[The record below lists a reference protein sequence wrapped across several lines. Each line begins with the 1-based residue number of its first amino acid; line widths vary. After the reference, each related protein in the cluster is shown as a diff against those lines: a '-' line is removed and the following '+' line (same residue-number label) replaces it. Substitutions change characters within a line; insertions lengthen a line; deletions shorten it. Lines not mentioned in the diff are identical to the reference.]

1 MKYRH
6 LVFAFLS
13 AALLVSCGKDNP
25 TPTPQPEPGGG
36 GGGGSQPALI
46 LSQDFTKGMGNFT
59 VQDKDKGGF
68 TKAIW
73 KVETGDNAKY
83 GVQASAS
90 ENNGKKCYKAESWL
104 ISPEI
109 DLTKYTTDV
118 YLYFNHAFAYL
129 SKDDKTSDPKNH
141 FMVKVSADDG
151 ATWQD
156 REVPKW
162 LVPYSYFELAQSGNV
177 PLGAFKGKKIKIA
190 FVYKSTTEYAP
201 TWEILNLTI
210 STERQ
215 EVLPDD
221 AGDQYKSVPAW
232 MELPQVT
239 NASAWHAHTTILR
252 FNRVRDYSFSYNE
265 PCLVSDWVAYPLF
278 EDFAKNRVD
287 RNNSNWVKDPFLSK
301 QSNVSSGGSYEFSSK
316 GYDRGHQIPS
326 ADRAGGAMTN
336 QHTFYCSNVTPQLHD
351 FNGGVWEKLEEA
363 VRGWTPTNSNEAERK
378 DTLYVVTG
386 CVADATCP
394 TLKDHDGQAVAVP
407 KAYYKALLR
416 LKGGSYIGAGFYFKH
431 ENTTKEYKEFAI
443 SLKEL
448 EQKTGMTF
456 FVNLPSDKAAAI
468 KAEDP
473 KTNSF
478 WNLK

>member
-1 MKYRH
+1 MKYRS
-6 LVFAFLS
+6 LVFVFLS

-151 ATWQD
+151 VTWQD

-221 AGDQYKSVPAW
+221 AGDKYKSVPAW

-265 PCLVSDWVAYPLF
+265 PCLVSDWVAYPLYA
-278 EDFAKNRVD
+278 DFAKDRVD
-287 RNNSNWVKDPFLSK
+287 RANSNWEKDPFLSK
-301 QSNVSSGGSYEFSSK
+301 QCDVTTGSYPDVN
-316 GYDRGHQIPS
+316 YDRGHQIPS

-351 FNGGVWEKLEEA
+351 FNGGVWEELEKA
-363 VRGWTPTNSNEAERK
+363 VRKWSSTS

-386 CVADATCP
+386 CMVDSDCP
-394 TLKDHDGQAVAVP
+394 TVLDRSKQKVAVP
-407 KAYYKALLR
+407 KAYYKAVLHR
-416 LKGGSYIGAGFYFKH
+416 KDNTYQAAGFYLEH
-431 ENTTKEYKEFAI
+431 TNTIAGGNYKDYAMT
-443 SLKEL
+443 LTDL
-448 EQKTGMTF
+448 EKKTGMTF
-456 FVNLPSDKAAAI
+456 FVNLPADKADV
-468 KAEDP
+468 KN
-473 KTNSF
+473 KLTLF
-478 WNLK
+478 

>member
-6 LVFAFLS
+6 LVFVFLS

-25 TPTPQPEPGGG
+25 NPNPQPEPGGG
-36 GGGGSQPALI
+36 GGAQPALI
-46 LSQDFTKGMGNFT
+46 LSQDFTKGMGKFT
-59 VQDKDKGGF
+59 VQDKEKGGF
-68 TKAIW
+68 EGSIW
-73 KVETGDNAKY
+73 KFDSANAKY
-83 GVQASAS
+83 GVQATAS
-90 ENNGKKCYKAESWL
+90 KGSGSNYKAESWL

-118 YLYFNHAFAYL
+118 YLYFDHAFAYL
-129 SKDDKTSDPKNH
+129 SKDDKVSDPKEH

-177 PLGAFKGKKIKIA
+177 SLSAFKGKKIKIA
-190 FVYKSTTEYAP
+190 FIYKSTTEFAP
-201 TWEILNLTI
+201 TWEITNLTV

-215 EVLPDD
+215 VVLPDD

-252 FNRVRDYSFSYNE
+252 FDRVRDYSFSYNE
-265 PCLVSDWVAYPLF
+265 PCLVSDWVAYPLYA
-278 EDFAKNRVD
+278 DFAKDRVD
-287 RNNSNWVKDPFLSK
+287 RSNSNWEKDPFLSK
-301 QSNVSSGGSYEFSSK
+301 QCDVTTGSYPDVN
-316 GYDRGHQIPS
+316 YDRGHQIPS

-351 FNGGVWEKLEEA
+351 FNGGVWEELEKA
-363 VRGWTPTNSNEAERK
+363 VRKWSSTS

-386 CVADATCP
+386 CMVDSDCP
-394 TLKDHDGQAVAVP
+394 TVLDRSKQKVAVP

-416 LKGGSYIGAGFYFKH
+416 LKGGSYIAAGFYLKH
-431 ENTTKEYKEFAI
+431 ENTTKEYKEFAM
-443 SLKEL
+443 SVKDL
-448 EQKTGMTF
+448 ETKTGITF
-456 FVNLPSDKAAAI
+456 FVNLPTDKAAAI

-473 KTNSF
+473 TTNKF
-478 WNLK
+478 WGLK

>member
-6 LVFAFLS
+6 LVFVFLS

-25 TPTPQPEPGGG
+25 NPTPQPEPG

-46 LSQDFTKGMGNFT
+46 LSQDFTKGMGKFT
-59 VQDKDKGGF
+59 VQDKEKGGF
-68 TKAIW
+68 EGSIW
-73 KVETGDNAKY
+73 TFDSANAKY
-83 GVQASAS
+83 GVQATAS
-90 ENNGKKCYKAESWL
+90 KGSGSNYKAESWL

-118 YLYFNHAFAYL
+118 YLYFDHAFAYL
-129 SKDDKTSDPKNH
+129 SKDDKVSDPKEH

-177 PLGAFKGKKIKIA
+177 SLSAFKGKKIKIA
-190 FVYKSTTEYAP
+190 FIYKSTTEFAP
-201 TWEILNLTI
+201 TWEITNLTV

-215 EVLPDD
+215 VVLPDD

-239 NASAWHAHTTILR
+239 NASAWHAHTTIIR
-252 FNRVRDYSFSYNE
+252 FNRSRDYSFSYNE
-265 PCLVSDWVAYPLF
+265 PCLVSDWVAYPLYA
-278 EDFAKNRVD
+278 DFAKNRVD
-287 RNNSNWVKDPFLSK
+287 RSNSNWEKDPFISK
-301 QSNVSSGGSYEFSSK
+301 QSNVSSGGSYEFSTK

-336 QHTFYCSNVTPQLHD
+336 QHTFYCSNVTPQLHE
-351 FNGGVWEKLEEA
+351 FNGGVWEKLERA
-363 VRGWTPTNSNEAERK
+363 VRDWSASS

-386 CVADATCP
+386 CIADNTCE
-394 TLKDHDGQAVAVP
+394 TVKDHDGQAVAVP

-416 LKGGSYIGAGFYFKH
+416 LKGGNYIAAGFYLKH
-431 ENTTKEYKEFAI
+431 ENTTKEYKEFAM
-443 SLKEL
+443 SVKDL
-448 EQKTGMTF
+448 EAKTGMNF

-473 KTNSF
+473 KKNDF
-478 WNLK
+478 WKLN

>member
-6 LVFAFLS
+6 LVFVFLS

-25 TPTPQPEPGGG
+25 SPTPQPEPGGG
-36 GGGGSQPALI
+36 GGAQPALI
-46 LSQDFTKGMGNFT
+46 LSQDFTKGMGKFT
-59 VQDKDKGGF
+59 VQDKEKGGF
-68 TKAIW
+68 DGSIW
-73 KVETGDNAKY
+73 KFDSANAKY

-90 ENNGKKCYKAESWL
+90 KGSGSNYKAESWL

-118 YLYFNHAFAYL
+118 YLYFDHAFAYL
-129 SKDDKTSDPKNH
+129 SKDDKVSDPKEH

-177 PLGAFKGKKIKIA
+177 SLSAYKGKKIKIA
-190 FVYKSTTEYAP
+190 FIYKSTTEFAP
-201 TWEILNLTI
+201 TWEITNLTV

-215 EVLPDD
+215 VVLPDD

-265 PCLVSDWVAYPLF
+265 PCLVADWVAYPLYA
-278 EDFAKNRVD
+278 DFAKNRVD
-287 RNNSNWVKDPFLSK
+287 RSNSNWEKDPFISK
-301 QSNVSSGGSYEFSSK
+301 QSNVSSGGSYDFSTK

-326 ADRAGGAMTN
+326 ADRSGGAMTN

-351 FNGGVWEKLEEA
+351 FNSGVWEKLESA
-363 VRGWTPTNSNEAERK
+363 VRTWSASS
-378 DTLYVVTG
+378 DTMYVVTG
-386 CVADATCP
+386 CVADNTCE
-394 TLKDHDGQAVAVP
+394 TVKDHDGQEVAVP
-407 KAYYKALLR
+407 KAYYKALLS
-416 LKGGSYIGAGFYFKH
+416 LKGGNYIAAGFYLIH
-431 ENTTKEYKEFAI
+431 ENTTKEYKEFAL
-443 SLKEL
+443 SVKEL

-473 KTNSF
+473 KNNSF

>member
-6 LVFAFLS
+6 LVFVFLS

-25 TPTPQPEPGGG
+25 NPNPQPEPGGG
-36 GGGGSQPALI
+36 GGAQPALI
-46 LSQDFTKGMGNFT
+46 LSQDFTKGMGKFT
-59 VQDKDKGGF
+59 VQDKEKGGF
-68 TKAIW
+68 EGSIW
-73 KVETGDNAKY
+73 KFDSANAKY
-83 GVQASAS
+83 GVQATAS
-90 ENNGKKCYKAESWL
+90 KGSGSNYKAESWL

-118 YLYFNHAFAYL
+118 YLYFDHAFAYL
-129 SKDDKTSDPKNH
+129 SKDDKVSDPKEH

-177 PLGAFKGKKIKIA
+177 SLSAFKGKKIKIA
-190 FVYKSTTEYAP
+190 FIYKSTTEFAP
-201 TWEILNLTI
+201 TWEITNLTV

-215 EVLPDD
+215 VVLPDD

-265 PCLVSDWVAYPLF
+265 PCLVADWVAYPLYA
-278 EDFAKNRVD
+278 DFAKNRVD
-287 RNNSNWVKDPFLSK
+287 RSNSNWEKDPFISK
-301 QSNVSSGGSYEFSSK
+301 QANVSSGGSYEFSTK

-351 FNGGVWEKLEEA
+351 FNGGVWEKLESA
-363 VRGWTPTNSNEAERK
+363 VRDWSASS

-386 CVADATCP
+386 CIADNTCE
-394 TLKDHDGQAVAVP
+394 TVNDHDGQAVAVP

-416 LKGGSYIGAGFYFKH
+416 LKGGSYIAAGFYLKH
-431 ENTTKEYKEFAI
+431 ENTTKEYKEFAM
-443 SLKEL
+443 SVKDL
-448 EQKTGMTF
+448 ETKTGITF
-456 FVNLPSDKAAAI
+456 FVNLPTDKAAAI

-473 KTNSF
+473 TTNKF
-478 WNLK
+478 WGLK

>member
-1 MKYRH
+1 MKYRS
-6 LVFAFLS
+6 LVFVFLS
-13 AALLVSCGKDNP
+13 AALLVACGKDNP
-25 TPTPQPEPGGG
+25 TPAPQPDEP

-46 LSQDFTKGMGNFT
+46 LSQDFTKGSMGQFT

-90 ENNGKKCYKAESWL
+90 ENNGQKCYKAESWL

-118 YLYFNHAFAYL
+118 YLYFEHAFAYL

-141 FMVKVSADDG
+141 FQVKVSEDG
-151 ATWQD
+151 GTSWKD

-162 LVPYSYFELAQSGNV
+162 LVPYSYFELAQSGNIS
-177 PLGAFKGKKIKIA
+177 LGAFKGKKIKIA

-215 EVLPDD
+215 TVLPDD
-221 AGDQYKSVPAW
+221 AGDQYKSVPGW
-232 MELPQVT
+232 MEMPKVT
-239 NASAWHAHTTILR
+239 NANAWHAHTTILR
-252 FNRVRDYSFSYNE
+252 FGRVRDYSFSYNE
-265 PCLVSDWVAYPLF
+265 PCLVSDWVAYPLYA
-278 EDFAKNRVD
+278 DFSKNRVERD
-287 RNNSNWVKDPFLSK
+287 NSNWEKDPFLSK

-326 ADRAGGAMTN
+326 RDRSGGAMTN

-351 FNGGVWEKLEEA
+351 FNGGIWEKLESA
-363 VRGWTPTNSNEAERK
+363 VRTWSSSS
-378 DTLYVVTG
+378 DTTYVVTG
-386 CVADATCP
+386 CVADNTCP
-394 TLKDHDGQAVAVP
+394 TVKDHDGQAVAVP
-407 KAYYKALLR
+407 KAYYKAVLHR
-416 LKGGSYIGAGFYFKH
+416 KGNTYQAAGFYLEH
-431 ENTTKEYKEFAI
+431 TNTIAGGNYKDYAMT
-443 SLKEL
+443 LTDL
-448 EQKTGMTF
+448 EKKTGMTF
-456 FVNLPSDKAAAI
+456 FVNLPADKADV
-468 KAEDP
+468 KN
-473 KTNSF
+473 KLTLF
-478 WNLK
+478 

>member
-6 LVFAFLS
+6 LVFVFLS

-25 TPTPQPEPGGG
+25 NPTPQPEPG

-46 LSQDFTKGMGNFT
+46 LSQDFTKGMGKFT
-59 VQDKDKGGF
+59 VQDKEKGGF
-68 TKAIW
+68 EGSIW
-73 KVETGDNAKY
+73 KFDSANAKY
-83 GVQASAS
+83 GVQATAS
-90 ENNGKKCYKAESWL
+90 KGSGSNYKAESWL

-118 YLYFNHAFAYL
+118 YLYFDHAFAYL
-129 SKDDKTSDPKNH
+129 SKDDKVSDPKEH

-177 PLGAFKGKKIKIA
+177 SLSAFKGKKIKIA
-190 FVYKSTTEYAP
+190 FIYKSTTEFAP
-201 TWEILNLTI
+201 TWEITNLTV

-215 EVLPDD
+215 VVLPDD

-239 NASAWHAHTTILR
+239 NASAWHAHTTIIR
-252 FNRVRDYSFSYNE
+252 FNRSRDYSFSYNE
-265 PCLVSDWVAYPLF
+265 PCLVSDWVAYPLYA
-278 EDFAKNRVD
+278 DFAKNRVD
-287 RNNSNWVKDPFLSK
+287 RSNSNWEKDPFISK
-301 QSNVSSGGSYEFSSK
+301 QSNVSSGGSYEFSTK

-326 ADRAGGAMTN
+326 ADRSGGAMTN
-336 QHTFYCSNVTPQLHD
+336 QHTFYCSNVTPQLHE
-351 FNGGVWEKLEEA
+351 FNGGVWEKLESA
-363 VRGWTPTNSNEAERK
+363 VRDWSASS

-386 CVADATCP
+386 CIADNTCE
-394 TLKDHDGQAVAVP
+394 TVKDHDGQAVAVP

-416 LKGGSYIGAGFYFKH
+416 LKGGNYIAAGFYLKH
-431 ENTTKEYKEFAI
+431 ENTTKEYKEFAM
-443 SLKEL
+443 SVKDL
-448 EQKTGMTF
+448 EARTGMNF

-473 KTNSF
+473 KNNTF

>member
-1 MKYRH
+1 MKYCH

-25 TPTPQPEPGGG
+25 NPNPQPEPG

-46 LSQDFTKGMGNFT
+46 LSQDFTKGMGKFT
-59 VQDKDKGGF
+59 VQDKEKGGF
-68 TKAIW
+68 DGSIW
-73 KVETGDNAKY
+73 KFDSANAKY
-83 GVQASAS
+83 GVQATAS
-90 ENNGKKCYKAESWL
+90 KGSGSNYKAESWL

-118 YLYFNHAFAYL
+118 YLYFDHAFAYL
-129 SKDDKTSDPKNH
+129 SKDDKVSDPKEH

-162 LVPYSYFELAQSGNV
+162 LVPYSYFERAQSGNV
-177 PLGAFKGKKIKIA
+177 SLSAFKGKKIKIA
-190 FVYKSTTEYAP
+190 FIYKSTTEFAP
-201 TWEILNLTI
+201 TWEITNVTV

-215 EVLPDD
+215 VVLPDD

-252 FNRVRDYSFSYNE
+252 FDRVRDYSFSYNE
-265 PCLVSDWVAYPLF
+265 PCLVSDWVAYPLYDTF
-278 EDFAKNRVD
+278 TKNRVD
-287 RNNSNWVKDPFLSK
+287 RDNSSWEKDPFLNK
-301 QSNVSSGGSYEFSSK
+301 QANVAAGSSYEFSKK

-326 ADRAGGAMTN
+326 RDRSGGAMTN
-336 QHTFYCSNVTPQLHD
+336 QHTFYCSNVTPQLHE
-351 FNGGVWEKLEEA
+351 FNGGVWEKLESA
-363 VRGWTPTNSNEAERK
+363 VRDWSASS

-386 CVADATCP
+386 CIADNTCE
-394 TLKDHDGQAVAVP
+394 TVKDHDGQAVALP

-416 LKGGSYIGAGFYFKH
+416 LKGGNYIAAGFYLKH
-431 ENTTKEYKEFAI
+431 ENTTKEYKEFAM
-443 SLKEL
+443 SVKDL
-448 EQKTGMTF
+448 EAKTGMNF
-456 FVNLPSDKAAAI
+456 FVNLPADKATAI

-473 KTNSF
+473 KKNNF
-478 WNLK
+478 WKLN

>member
-1 MKYRH
+1 MKYRS

-46 LSQDFTKGMGNFT
+46 LSQDFTKGLGSFT
-59 VQDKDKGGF
+59 KGGPN
-68 TKAIW
+68 KDIW
-73 KVETGDNAKY
+73 VFDSNNKKY
-83 GVQASAS
+83 GAQAT
-90 ENNGKKCYKAESWL
+90 GKDVKTPVESWL
-104 ISPEI
+104 LSPEI
-109 DLTKYTTDV
+109 DLTNYKTDV
-118 YLYFNHAFAYL
+118 YLYFNHAFARVDAGEPSDYF
-129 SKDDKTSDPKNH
+129 SVAVSDNNGTTWTSRD
-141 FMVKVSADDG
+141 
-151 ATWQD
+151 
-156 REVPKW
+156 VPKW
-162 LVPYSYFELAQSGNV
+162 LVSYSYYELAQSGNIA
-177 PLGAFKGKKIKIA
+177 LGAFKGKKIQIA
-190 FVYKSTTEYAP
+190 LIYKSKEVEVEGKKQLITP
-201 TWEILNLTI
+201 TWEITDLTI

-215 EVLPDD
+215 TVLPDD
-221 AGDQYKSVPAW
+221 AGDKYKSVPGW
-232 MELPQVT
+232 MELPQVKD
-239 NASAWHAHTTILR
+239 ASAWHAHTTILR
-252 FNRVRDYSFSYNE
+252 FDRVRDYSFSYNE

-278 EDFAKNRVD
+278 EDFAKKRVD

-473 KTNSF
+473 TTNKF
-478 WNLK
+478 WGLK

>member
-6 LVFAFLS
+6 LVFVFLS

-25 TPTPQPEPGGG
+25 NPNPQPEPGGG
-36 GGGGSQPALI
+36 GGAQPALI
-46 LSQDFTKGMGNFT
+46 LSQDFTKGMGKFT
-59 VQDKDKGGF
+59 VQDKEKGGF
-68 TKAIW
+68 EGSIW
-73 KVETGDNAKY
+73 KFDSANAKY
-83 GVQASAS
+83 GVQATAS
-90 ENNGKKCYKAESWL
+90 KGSGSNYKAESWL

-118 YLYFNHAFAYL
+118 YLYFDHAFAYL
-129 SKDDKTSDPKNH
+129 SKDDKVSDPKEH

-177 PLGAFKGKKIKIA
+177 SLSAFKGKKIKIA
-190 FVYKSTTEYAP
+190 FIYKSTTEFAP
-201 TWEILNLTI
+201 TWEITNLTV

-215 EVLPDD
+215 VVLPDD

-252 FNRVRDYSFSYNE
+252 FDRVRDYSFSYNE
-265 PCLVSDWVAYPLF
+265 PCLVSDWVAYPLYA
-278 EDFAKNRVD
+278 DFAKDRVD
-287 RNNSNWVKDPFLSK
+287 RANSNWEKDPFLSK
-301 QSNVSSGGSYEFSSK
+301 QCDVTTGSYPDVN
-316 GYDRGHQIPS
+316 YDRGHQIPS

-351 FNGGVWEKLEEA
+351 FNGGVWEELEKA
-363 VRGWTPTNSNEAERK
+363 VRKWSSTS

-386 CVADATCP
+386 CMVDSDCP
-394 TLKDHDGQAVAVP
+394 TVLDRSKQKVAVP

-416 LKGGSYIGAGFYFKH
+416 LKGGSYIAAGFYLKH
-431 ENTTKEYKEFAI
+431 ENTTKEYKEFAM
-443 SLKEL
+443 SVKDL
-448 EQKTGMTF
+448 ETKTGITF
-456 FVNLPSDKAAAI
+456 FVNLPTDKAAAI

-473 KTNSF
+473 TTNKF
-478 WNLK
+478 WGLK

>member
-6 LVFAFLS
+6 LVFVFLS

-25 TPTPQPEPGGG
+25 NPTPQPEPG

-46 LSQDFTKGMGNFT
+46 LSQDFTKGMGKFT
-59 VQDKDKGGF
+59 VQDKEKGGF
-68 TKAIW
+68 EGSIW
-73 KVETGDNAKY
+73 TFDSANAKY
-83 GVQASAS
+83 GVQATAS
-90 ENNGKKCYKAESWL
+90 KGSGSNYKAESWL

-118 YLYFNHAFAYL
+118 YLYFDHAFAYL
-129 SKDDKTSDPKNH
+129 SKDDKVSDPKEH

-177 PLGAFKGKKIKIA
+177 SLSAFKGKKIKIA
-190 FVYKSTTEYAP
+190 FIYKSTTEFAP
-201 TWEILNLTI
+201 TWEITNLTV

-215 EVLPDD
+215 VVLPDD

-239 NASAWHAHTTILR
+239 NASAWHAHTTIIR
-252 FNRVRDYSFSYNE
+252 FNRSRDYSFSYNE
-265 PCLVSDWVAYPLF
+265 PCLVSDWVAYPLYA
-278 EDFAKNRVD
+278 DFAKNRVD
-287 RNNSNWVKDPFLSK
+287 RSNSNWEKDPFLTK
-301 QSNVSSGGSYEFSSK
+301 QSNVSSGGSYEFSTK

-336 QHTFYCSNVTPQLHD
+336 QHTFYCSNVTPQLHE
-351 FNGGVWEKLEEA
+351 FNGGVWEKLERA
-363 VRGWTPTNSNEAERK
+363 VRDWSASS

-386 CVADATCP
+386 CIADNTCE
-394 TLKDHDGQAVAVP
+394 TVKDHDGQAVAVP

-416 LKGGSYIGAGFYFKH
+416 LKGGNYIAAGFYLKH
-431 ENTTKEYKEFAI
+431 ENTTKEYKEFAM
-443 SLKEL
+443 SVKDL
-448 EQKTGMTF
+448 EAKTGMNF

-473 KTNSF
+473 TTNKF
-478 WNLK
+478 WGLK

>member
-6 LVFAFLS
+6 LVFVFLS

-25 TPTPQPEPGGG
+25 NPTPQPEPGGG
-36 GGGGSQPALI
+36 GGAQPALI
-46 LSQDFTKGMGNFT
+46 LSQDFTKGMGKFT
-59 VQDKDKGGF
+59 VQDKEKGGF
-68 TKAIW
+68 EGSIW
-73 KVETGDNAKY
+73 TFDSANAKY
-83 GVQASAS
+83 GVQATAS
-90 ENNGKKCYKAESWL
+90 KGSGSNYKAESWL

-118 YLYFNHAFAYL
+118 YLYFDHAFAYL
-129 SKDDKTSDPKNH
+129 SKDDKVSDPKEH

-177 PLGAFKGKKIKIA
+177 SLSAFKGKKIKIA
-190 FVYKSTTEYAP
+190 FIYKSTTEFAP
-201 TWEILNLTI
+201 TWEITNLTV

-215 EVLPDD
+215 VVLPDD

-239 NASAWHAHTTILR
+239 NASAWHAHTTIIR
-252 FNRVRDYSFSYNE
+252 FNRSRDYSFSYNE
-265 PCLVSDWVAYPLF
+265 PCLVSDWVAYPLYA
-278 EDFAKNRVD
+278 DFAKNRVD
-287 RNNSNWVKDPFLSK
+287 RSNSNWEKDPFISK
-301 QSNVSSGGSYEFSSK
+301 QSNVSSGGSYEFSTK

-336 QHTFYCSNVTPQLHD
+336 QHTFYCSNVTPQLHE
-351 FNGGVWEKLEEA
+351 FNGGVWEKLERA
-363 VRGWTPTNSNEAERK
+363 VRDWSASS

-386 CVADATCP
+386 CIADNTCE
-394 TLKDHDGQAVAVP
+394 TVKDHDGQAVAVP

-416 LKGGSYIGAGFYFKH
+416 LKGGNYIAAGFYLKH
-431 ENTTKEYKEFAI
+431 ENTTKEYKEFAM
-443 SLKEL
+443 SVKDL
-448 EQKTGMTF
+448 EAKTGMNF

-473 KTNSF
+473 KKNDF
-478 WNLK
+478 WKLN

>member
-6 LVFAFLS
+6 LVFVFLS

-25 TPTPQPEPGGG
+25 NPTPQPEPG

-46 LSQDFTKGMGNFT
+46 LSQDFTKGMGKFT
-59 VQDKDKGGF
+59 VQDKEKGGF
-68 TKAIW
+68 EGSIW
-73 KVETGDNAKY
+73 KFDSANAKY
-83 GVQASAS
+83 GVQATAS
-90 ENNGKKCYKAESWL
+90 KGSGSNYKAESWL

-118 YLYFNHAFAYL
+118 YLYFDHAFAYL
-129 SKDDKTSDPKNH
+129 SKDDKVSDPKEH

-177 PLGAFKGKKIKIA
+177 SLSAFKGKKIKIA
-190 FVYKSTTEYAP
+190 FIYKSTTEFAP
-201 TWEILNLTI
+201 TWEITNLTV

-215 EVLPDD
+215 VVLPDD

-239 NASAWHAHTTILR
+239 NASAWHAHTTIIR
-252 FNRVRDYSFSYNE
+252 FNRSRDYSFSYNE
-265 PCLVSDWVAYPLF
+265 PCLVSDWVAYPLYA
-278 EDFAKNRVD
+278 DFAKNRVD
-287 RNNSNWVKDPFLSK
+287 RSNSNWEKDPFISK
-301 QSNVSSGGSYEFSSK
+301 QSNVSSGGSYEFSTK

-326 ADRAGGAMTN
+326 ADRSGGAMTN
-336 QHTFYCSNVTPQLHD
+336 QHTFYCSNVTPQLHE
-351 FNGGVWEKLEEA
+351 FNGGVWEKLESA
-363 VRGWTPTNSNEAERK
+363 VRDWSASS

-386 CVADATCP
+386 CIADNTCE
-394 TLKDHDGQAVAVP
+394 TVKDHDGQAVAVP

-416 LKGGSYIGAGFYFKH
+416 LKGGNYIAAGFYLKH
-431 ENTTKEYKEFAI
+431 ENTTKEYKEFAL
-443 SLKEL
+443 SVKEL

-473 KTNSF
+473 KNNSF

>member
-6 LVFAFLS
+6 LVFVFLS

-25 TPTPQPEPGGG
+25 NPTPQPEPG

-46 LSQDFTKGMGNFT
+46 LSQDFTKGMGKFT
-59 VQDKDKGGF
+59 VQDKEKGGF
-68 TKAIW
+68 EGSIW
-73 KVETGDNAKY
+73 TFDSANAKY
-83 GVQASAS
+83 GVKATAS
-90 ENNGKKCYKAESWL
+90 NGSGSNYKAESWL

-118 YLYFNHAFAYL
+118 YLYFDHAFAYL
-129 SKDDKTSDPKNH
+129 SKDDKVSDPKEH

-162 LVPYSYFELAQSGNV
+162 LVPYSYFELAHSGNV
-177 PLGAFKGKKIKIA
+177 SLSAFKGKKIKIA
-190 FVYKSTTEYAP
+190 FIYKSTTEFAP
-201 TWEILNLTI
+201 TWEITNLTV

-215 EVLPDD
+215 VVLPDD

-232 MELPQVT
+232 MEMPQVT

-265 PCLVSDWVAYPLF
+265 PCLVSDWVAYPLYA
-278 EDFAKNRVD
+278 DFAKNRVD
-287 RNNSNWVKDPFLSK
+287 RSNSNWEKDPFLTK
-301 QSNVSSGGSYEFSSK
+301 QSNVSSGGSYEFSTK

-336 QHTFYCSNVTPQLHD
+336 QHTFYCSNVTPQLHE
-351 FNGGVWEKLEEA
+351 FNGGVWEKLERA
-363 VRGWTPTNSNEAERK
+363 VRDWSASS

-386 CVADATCP
+386 CIADNTCE
-394 TLKDHDGQAVAVP
+394 TVKDHDGQAVAVP

-416 LKGGSYIGAGFYFKH
+416 LKGGNYIAAGFYLKH
-431 ENTTKEYKEFAI
+431 ENTTKEYKEFAM
-443 SLKEL
+443 SVKDL
-448 EQKTGMTF
+448 EAKTGMNF

-473 KTNSF
+473 TTNKF
-478 WNLK
+478 WGLK